1 MSKSI
6 AAHHMAACVHFRG
19 IQHATCEAGIDWSAL
34 TGGPDFGI
42 ATRIPCLRE
51 NNSAVLCTH
60 RRFPTPEEAAAHERA
75 MEEHIQ
81 RRMEDMALIA
91 SGHAGEP
98 GISRFY
104 VCELCDRAER
114 FTARTPEELST
125 HATEAHG
132 VAPSD
137 ILAATGAFMMHSDA
151 QNWFQNDDHFTL
163 PDGRP
168 LLIRSVRR
176 PRTGMSRAAWGDA
189 DERPRRKR
197 TR

>member
-19 IQHATCEAGIDWSAL
+19 IQHATCAAGVDWYAL
-34 TGGPDFGI
+34 TGGADFGI
-42 ATRIPCLRE
+42 ATRMPCLKD
-51 NNSAVLCTH
+51 NNSTVLCAH
-60 RRFPTPEEAAAHERA
+60 RHFPTPEEAEAHERA

-81 RRMEDMALIA
+81 RRMEDTALLA
-91 SGHAGEP
+91 SGHADEP

-114 FTARTPEELST
+114 FTARTPGELQN
-125 HATEAHG
+125 HATEVHG
-132 VAPSD
+132 VAQSD
-137 ILAATGAFMMHSDA
+137 ILAATGTRMLHSDA
-151 QNWFQNDDHFTL
+151 VNWFQNDDRFTL
-163 PDGRP
+163 PDGRA
-168 LLIRSVRR
+168 LLIRSVRQ
-176 PRTGMSRAAWGDA
+176 PRTGMSRAAWA